1 MLHLSEAAFFLLSL
15 LEYWQCSAFS
25 VFSSTFIRVVYS
37 CCKLSFQSM
46 GDSASEDLS
55 SYQPAAFKSR
65 FLKTDR
71 SEALKTESG
80 AAAPVSLSSASL
92 ALGLRSVRSTFS
104 PLAKLPENVEVKAE
118 ENDRLSKNIKD
129 FISRTDHVA
138 NEWKNLG
145 QHRRSGSVERGSFFD
160 KSSVSE
166 TRDNASWSG
175 IKPRASSV
183 APMTRTTAI
192 SNNPFENQFPSQL
205 PRLSKDSAYGSGY
218 YKDNDFTDFSLS
230 VRGVTHSVTSRARN
244 GITAAP
250 LPTGGPY
257 GPQRFMSLEEECNWI
272 LSGREPIQADNTN
285 GYFDDEDDEDN
296 TLDDISGDEVRLT
309 K

>member
-1 MLHLSEAAFFLLSL
+1 
-15 LEYWQCSAFS
+15 
-25 VFSSTFIRVVYS
+25 
-37 CCKLSFQSM
+37 M
-46 GDSASEDLS
+46 GDSASEDFS
-55 SYQPAAFKSR
+55 ASYQPAAFKSR

-71 SEALKTESG
+71 SEALKHEQLSSASG
-80 AAAPVSLSSASL
+80 ALPGSSSASL
-92 ALGLRSVRSTFS
+92 ASGLRSIRSTFS
-104 PLAKLPENVEVKAE
+104 PLAKLPENVEVKAG

-129 FISRTDHVA
+129 FINRTDHVA

-145 QHRRSGSVERGSFFD
+145 NNGSQQKRSGSVERGSFFD
-160 KSSVSE
+160 SE
-166 TRDNASWSG
+166 PKDNYSWSG

-192 SNNPFENQFPSQL
+192 SSTNPFENQFPSQ

-244 GITAAP
+244 GITAAGP
-250 LPTGGPY
+250 AGPAGGGY

-296 TLDDISGDEVRLT
+296 TLDDISGDEVRVLKKT
-309 K
+309 IDFCKMA